1 MAKPKSLTLAVLTE
15 IRDEIR
21 STRVELSARIDATN
35 QRLDAVNERLDGTN
49 ERLGA
54 VEQGLLELAEQQR
67 FVVRH
72 LRGSSARDRRVD
84 AELDNLRLRLD
95 ALESRRDPR

>member
-1 MAKPKSLTLAVLTE
+1 VEISRRRPTPE

-21 STRVELSARIDATN
+21 ATRVDLAARIDA
-35 QRLDAVNERLDGTN
+35 TN

-54 VEQGLLELAEQQR
+54 VEQGLLELSEQPR
-67 FVVRH
+67 FIVRH
-72 LRGSSARDRRVD
+72 LRGSSARDRRID
-84 AELDNLRLRLD
+84 AELDHLRLRMN

>member
-1 MAKPKSLTLAVLTE
+1 MAKPRSLTLAVLTE

-21 STRVELSARIDATN
+21 STRDEIRSTRIELSTRIDA
-35 QRLDAVNERLDGTN
+35 TN

-54 VEQGLLELAEQQR
+54 VEQGLRELAEQQM

-72 LRGSSARDRRVD
+72 LRGSSTRDRRVD

-95 ALESRRDPR
+95 ALEYRREPR

>member
-1 MAKPKSLTLAVLTE
+1 MV
-15 IRDEIR
+15 
-21 STRVELSARIDATN
+21 ARLKWALPNARLDYLDDATN
-35 QRLDAVNERLDGTN
+35 ERLGGVNERLDSTN

-54 VEQGLLELAEQQR
+54 VEQGLLELAEQQM
-67 FVVRH
+67 FVVRP

-95 ALESRRDPR
+95 ALESRRDR

>member
-1 MAKPKSLTLAVLTE
+1 MAKPKNLTLAVLTE

-21 STRVELSARIDATN
+21 STRVELSARI
-35 QRLDAVNERLDGTN
+35 
-49 ERLGA
+49 GA

-72 LRGSSARDRRVD
+72 LRGSSARGRRVD
-84 AELDNLRLRLD
+84 AELDNLRLRMD